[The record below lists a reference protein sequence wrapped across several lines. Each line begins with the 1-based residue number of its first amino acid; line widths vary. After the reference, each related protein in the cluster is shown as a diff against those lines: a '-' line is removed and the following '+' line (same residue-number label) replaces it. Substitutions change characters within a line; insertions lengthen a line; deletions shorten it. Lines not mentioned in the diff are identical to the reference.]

1 MASPS
6 FPLSALSNSGPL
18 FLHAAHFMLCG
29 LLLAY
34 PSGLSGKEKGEG
46 KLVGKRNGGSEY
58 PQRAIKRRT
67 EICEDQIDLEI
78 LMLVYLSTLII

>member
-1 MASPS
+1 MRP
-6 FPLSALSNSGPL
+6 
-18 FLHAAHFMLCG
+18 
-29 LLLAY
+29 LAY

-78 LMLVYLSTLII
+78 LRETGHCDFLSAGKVTVGRNQTRLKFICF